1 MMGIR
6 QRVTVHMSRSALS
19 QTQRTQNNPLS
30 LGTFN
35 QTALRYLTGT
45 LGAQYK
51 PIGRADTSQ
60 ISNGGIGGGTYN
72 HWFQVTLAEPGWI
85 ILTKGPPRP
94 QYIQISAYDLNKNP
108 IQGNPIFQ
116 ADSVT
121 TLSNGEV
128 YIPYL
133 GTVMSFQ
140 SDLYNSFNRLRLDRG
155 DDRYFPLSAGSYL
168 ICVSSTRNETLE
180 YNLGVVIEFPVNEA
194 YFELEDDDGSVCLQE
209 TDIDA
214 PNISSPVSV
223 NTIIPPGASA
233 FTEDSCAVN
242 AGVTVTVSENASWY
256 IGGLVP
262 DGPLEDYKIIL
273 EVGDDAYYDTIHDHS
288 LSEWQNAWERE
299 HQNTD
304 RFPELFVPL
313 TNRP

>member
-19 QTQRTQNNPLS
+19 QPQRTQNNPLL

-51 PIGRADTSQ
+51 PVGRADTSQ

-72 HWFQVTLAEPGWI
+72 HWFQVNLVKPGWL
-85 ILTKGPPRP
+85 ILAKGPPRP

-116 ADSVT
+116 ADSLT
-121 TLSNGEV
+121 TFNTGEV

-133 GTVMSFQ
+133 DTVMSSQ
-140 SDLYNSFNRLRLDRG
+140 SDLYNTFDRLRLDRG
-155 DDRYFPLSAGSYL
+155 DDRYFPLRAGSYL
-168 ICVSSTRNETLE
+168 ICISSTRNEPLE
-180 YNLGVVIEFPVNEA
+180 YSLGVVVEFPVDEE
-194 YFELEDDDGSVCLQE
+194 YFELEDDDQSFCLQE
-209 TDIDA
+209 TGINAPSID
-214 PNISSPVSV
+214 SPVSV
-223 NTIIPPGASA
+223 DTLIPVDANA
-233 FTEDSCAVN
+233 FTENSCIVN
-242 AGVTVTVSENASWY
+242 AGVTVTVSAGSTWY
-256 IGGLVP
+256 IGERIPSDLF
-262 DGPLEDYKIIL
+262 DAFKIIL
-273 EVGDDAYYDTIHDHS
+273 EVGSDDYYSTIHDHS

-299 HQNTD
+299 HQDTD
-304 RFPELFVPL
+304 RFPDLFLPL
-313 TNRP
+313 ANRP

>member
-19 QTQRTQNNPLS
+19 QPQRTQNNPLS

-85 ILTKGPPRP
+85 ILAKGPPRP

>member
-19 QTQRTQNNPLS
+19 QPQRTQNNPLS

-140 SDLYNSFNRLRLDRG
+140 SNLYNSFNRLRLDRG

-214 PNISSPVSV
+214 PNINSPVSF

>member
-1 MMGIR
+1 
-6 QRVTVHMSRSALS
+6 MSRSALS
-19 QTQRTQNNPLS
+19 QPQRTQNNPLS